1 MSKRCRT
8 CLECAKYIPAHEE
21 VQGRIEEF
29 SGFFVPNIVKIP
41 HTCKEHPEVMEDWWN
56 KYADIPTNLLTKD
69 LELPCF
75 ELTEYGKCLDNCIN
89 LAEEI
94 LDGLNKKTDGEK

>member
-1 MSKRCRT
+1 
-8 CLECAKYIPAHEE
+8 
-21 VQGRIEEF
+21 
-29 SGFFVPNIVKIP
+29 
-41 HTCKEHPEVMEDWWN
+41 MEDWWN